1 MVFGRRI
8 FTKFG
13 NRRYTIYRSIKTF
26 LKLFTVDVDF
36 SNLYESIEGEILR
49 FSLKRNFSV
58 TDAELVIELKV

>member
-8 FTKFG
+8 VPKFG
-13 NRRYTIYRSIKTF
+13 NRRYRIYRSIKTF

-49 FSLKRNFSV
+49 FSLQGNFSV
-58 TDAELVIELKV
+58 IDAELVIELKV